1 MEIFMA
7 TNQGTSIKKIAISTG
22 GGDAPGLNAVIRATA
37 LSAIKRGWEVYGVRD
52 GFHGILSP
60 EEYPNGGFIPLTRE
74 RISGITHLGGT
85 ILGTSNRNN
94 PLRYPVVHSDGT
106 VEEVDRSDEIV
117 RGFRLHHIDAL
128 ISVGG
133 DGSLAISSVL
143 SKKGLRLIAVP
154 KTIDN
159 DLDKTDV
166 TFGFD
171 TAVGFATEALDRLHS
186 TAASHGRIMVVEVM
200 GRYAGWIALHSGVAG
215 SADVILI
222 PEHPYDINKVFDKIK
237 EREARGNKFT
247 IVVVAEGAMPKGGGR
262 ASVVEH
268 EAGRA
273 ERLGGVGEKV
283 AAEIHEISGKE
294 TRVVVLGHLLRGGSP
309 TSFDRLTALR
319 FGAAAVRGLEE
330 GQNGVM
336 VALDPPHVK
345 YVPIDEAMGKMKMV
359 PMDSDIVL
367 TARDLGISFG

>member
-1 MEIFMA
+1 MSLPQSA
-7 TNQGTSIKKIAISTG
+7 SIKKIAISTG
-22 GGDAPGLNAVIRATA
+22 GGDAPGLNAVIRAAA
-37 LSAIKRGWEVYGVRD
+37 LSAMKRGWEVYGVRD

-60 EEYPNGGFIPLTRE
+60 EEYPDGGFIPLTTE
-74 RISGITHLGGT
+74 RIRGITHLGGT

-94 PLRYPVVHSDGT
+94 PLKYPIVHPDGT
-106 VEEVDRSDEIV
+106 TEEVDRTDEIV

-128 ISVGG
+128 ITVGG
-133 DGSLAISSVL
+133 DGSLAIANVL
-143 SKKGLRLIAVP
+143 AKKGLRLISVP

-186 TAASHGRIMVVEVM
+186 TAASHGRVMVVEVM

-222 PEHPYDINKVFDKIK
+222 PEHPYDINKVIEKIK
-237 EREARGNKFT
+237 ERESRGNKFT
-247 IVVVAEGAMPKGGGR
+247 IVVVAEGAKEIGGVT
-262 ASVVEH
+262 SIVER

-273 ERLGGVGEKV
+273 ERLGGVGERV
-283 AAEIHEISGKE
+283 AADIHAISGKE
-294 TRVVVLGHLLRGGSP
+294 TRLVVLGHLLRGGSP
-309 TSFDRLTALR
+309 TSFDRVTALR
-319 FGAAAVRGLEE
+319 FGAAAIRGLEQ
-330 GQNGVM
+330 GQQGVM
-336 VALDPPHVK
+336 VALDPPNVK
-345 YVPIDEAMGKMKMV
+345 YVPIEDAMGKMKMV

-367 TARDLGISFG
+367 TALDLGISFG

>member
-1 MEIFMA
+1 MA
-7 TNQGTSIKKIAISTG
+7 TQQLQIKKIAISTG
-22 GGDAPGLNAVIRATA
+22 GGDAPGLNAVIRAAA
-37 LSAIKRGWEVYGVRD
+37 LSAKQRGWEVYGVRD

-60 EEYPNGGFIPLTRE
+60 EEYPEGGFIPLTPKRV
-74 RISGITHLGGT
+74 SGITHLGGT

-94 PLRYPVVHSDGT
+94 PLKYPIAHPDGT

-128 ISVGG
+128 ITVGG
-133 DGSLAISSVL
+133 DGSLAIASVL
-143 SKKGLRLIAVP
+143 AKKGLRLISVP

-186 TAASHGRIMVVEVM
+186 TAASHGRVMVVEMM

-222 PEHPYDINKVFDKIK
+222 PEHPYDIHKVVEKIK
-237 EREARGNKFT
+237 ERDAHGDNFT
-247 IVVVAEGAMPKGGGR
+247 IVVVAEGATSVGGGI
-262 ASVVEH
+262 SVVEH

-273 ERLGGVGEKV
+273 ERLGGVGEKL
-283 AAEIHEISGKE
+283 AAEIRSLINKE

-330 GQNGVM
+330 GQSGVM

-345 YVPIDEAMGKMKMV
+345 YVPIEEAQGKMKMV
-359 PMDSDIVL
+359 PLNSDIIL
-367 TARDLGISFG
+367 TAKDMGISFG

>member
-1 MEIFMA
+1 MD
-7 TNQGTSIKKIAISTG
+7 TYNSSTIKKIAISTG
-22 GGDAPGLNAVIRATA
+22 GGDAPGLNAVIRAAT
-37 LSAIKRGWEVYGVRD
+37 LSALKRGWEVYGVRD

-85 ILGTSNRNN
+85 ILGTSNRKN
-94 PLRYPVVHSDGT
+94 PLKYPIVHPDGS

-117 RGFRLHHIDAL
+117 RGFRLHSIDAL

-133 DGSLAISSVL
+133 DGSLSISSVL
-143 SKKGLRLIAVP
+143 AKKGLRVIAVP

-186 TAASHGRIMVVEVM
+186 TAASHGRVMVVEVM
-200 GRYAGWIALHSGVAG
+200 GRYAGWIALHAGVAG
-215 SADVILI
+215 SADAILI
-222 PEHPYDINKVFDKIK
+222 PEHPYDIRKVVERIK
-237 EREARGNKFT
+237 ERDARGNKFT
-247 IVVVAEGAMPKGGGR
+247 IVVVAEGAKPVGGGF
-262 ASVVEH
+262 SVVET

-283 AAEIHEISGKE
+283 AAEIHAISDKE

-330 GQNGVM
+330 GQEGVM

-345 YVPIDEAMGKMKMV
+345 YVPIEEAMGKMKMV